1 MASGFALNP
10 SRGAFESCRKAEL
23 ILIAQFYGI
32 DLGKLK
38 LKREIKPFVF
48 EGLVQRGVLGHVP
61 EAELSGTAHPETVET
76 RGSPAVSPRRETTA
90 FTPTPTGSFDEV
102 KLKVRLAPLNRER
115 EDRVEKEKRENRSK
129 GESSESRARAP
140 ARSTQARAGVS
151 VGEGHL
157 FDKWCMSSKV
167 NDFVSLGG
175 LRVRFHWLRLRVMLQ
190 RSVFS

>member
-115 EDRVEKEKRENRSK
+115 EDRVEKEKRETAAR
-129 GESSESRARAP
+129 ERAQKAEHEHRLALHRLELEFQLEKATCLTSGACL
-140 ARSTQARAGVS
+140 AR
-151 VGEGHL
+151 
-157 FDKWCMSSKV
+157 
-167 NDFVSLGG
+167 
-175 LRVRFHWLRLRVMLQ
+175 
-190 RSVFS
+190 